1 MENIDKNKSMT
12 FEEAL
17 QDSSLAHI
25 HEAIRFLEKTPN
37 KDVFPKKHELSMI
50 DLSVENAKEFFVKN
64 PKMAL
69 KTVISTIISSF
80 DDDLSAN
87 LILKM
92 TKSIIKEWQNLSAS
106 FHLENPK
113 AVAA

>member
-17 QDSSLAHI
+17 NDSSLAHV

-37 KDVFPKKHELSMI
+37 KDVFPKKYELSMI
-50 DLSVENAKEFFVKN
+50 DLAIENAIELLMKK
-64 PKMAL
+64 PDMPL
-69 KTVISTIISSF
+69 KTLISTIISSF
-80 DDDLSAN
+80 DDDLSAD

-92 TKSIIKEWQNLSAS
+92 TKNIIKEWQKLSPS
-106 FHLENPK
+106 FLQEKPN
-113 AVAA
+113 AIAA